1 MKTHSNGAVTQLNL
15 LVLGHTAWAVLG
27 TLTSAM
33 TLTPSAFLSIH
44 IGEVELLVNAFP
56 RTLVGVK

>member
-33 TLTPSAFLSIH
+33 TLTPQRF
-44 IGEVELLVNAFP
+44 
-56 RTLVGVK
+56 